1 MSADSLSLRQSLLA
15 ALAYFDLFEY
25 PLTLMELLRFRFG
38 GSSSAATASAAL
50 AALDGAPVGI
60 KDGYWFL
67 AGRESAVETRR
78 RRFRLAGEK
87 YARAR
92 TVVRWLRLLPSVRM
106 VAVCNSL
113 ALANADTESDID
125 LFVVVRPGVLWITRL
140 VAVGALAAL
149 GLRPTGESHAD
160 KVCMSFFVSE
170 AAMDLSRLAIGPEDT
185 YLRYWIATLVP
196 LHDAG
201 GTFASFLAANAWAA
215 DLLPGAPTAPRR
227 APRPVV
233 RTAGFVMP
241 LLRRL
246 DRPAKR
252 LQMRMFPAEI
262 AAAANLDSR
271 VVVSD
276 DILKFHV
283 TDRRAEF
290 ERRFRER
297 LRGLL
302 SAEVERSKGLEVK
315 RPLNVPSFNL
325 STS

>member
-1 MSADSLSLRQSLLA
+1 MSADSLSLRKSLLA

-38 GSSSAATASAAL
+38 GNQAPASASAAL
-50 AALDGAPVGI
+50 EALDGAPVGN

-67 AGRESAVETRR
+67 AGRESTVETRR

-125 LFVVVRPGVLWITRL
+125 LFVVVRPGALWITRL
-140 VAVGALAAL
+140 VAVGALAIL

-160 KVCMSFFVSE
+160 KVCMSFFLSDE
-170 AAMDLSRLAIGPEDT
+170 QMDLSRLAIGPEDT

-201 GTFASFLAANAWAA
+201 GVFASFLAENSWAA
-215 DLLPGAPTAPRR
+215 DRLPGAPVAPLR

-233 RTAGFVMP
+233 RSVGFLLP

-252 LQMRMFPAEI
+252 LQMRMFPADI
-262 AAAANLDSR
+262 VASANLDSR
-271 VVVSD
+271 VVISD

-283 TDRRAEF
+283 TDRRAAF
-290 ERRFRER
+290 EAAFRVR
-297 LRGLL
+297 LENLGL
-302 SAEVERSKGLEVK
+302 A
-315 RPLNVPSFNL
+315 
-325 STS
+325 

>member
-38 GSSSAATASAAL
+38 GSADATASAVL
-50 AALDGAPVGI
+50 EALDGASVGA

-67 AGRESAVETRR
+67 AGRESTVETRR

-87 YARAR
+87 YVRAR

-125 LFVVVRPGVLWITRL
+125 LFVVVRPGALWITRL
-140 VAVGALAAL
+140 LAVGALAVL

-170 AAMDLSRLAIGPEDT
+170 DAMDLSRLSIGPEDT

-201 GTFASFLAANAWAA
+201 GIFASFLAANAWAA
-215 DLLPGAPTAPRR
+215 DLLPGAPAAPLR

-233 RTAGFVMP
+233 RSAGFLLP

-246 DRPAKR
+246 DGPAKR
-252 LQMRMFPAEI
+252 LQLRMFPAEI

-283 TDRRAEF
+283 TDRRAYF
-290 ERRFRER
+290 ERQFRER
-297 LRGLL
+297 LRDISL
-302 SAEVERSKGLEVK
+302 AEVERSKGFEVK
-315 RPLNVPSFNL
+315 RPLSASSYDL